1 MSDRPSC
8 VRWWVL
14 GVTTLASFLLY
25 LDRMCVNFAAKSI
38 TVEFQAT
45 LYEGWFVGAF
55 FWSYALFQVPSGML
69 SDRFGIRR
77 MLVLYILSWSV
88 FTAVLGLAQS
98 FWLLIVFRLLCGLA
112 QAGAYPSAAR
122 AVRDWMPFAQ
132 RGTASSIVALGGRI
146 GGAAA
151 PLLTAPLMVT
161 FALWNSG
168 PEFRAQEI
176 LDPKLLRNVLE
187 QHGIGPLPA
196 EDGNTL
202 AEFLNALD
210 LATYFTREL
219 PPERRDQLPLEVH
232 KLLRRHADEWES
244 MSPQAKARLHRQ
256 LWEQWIP
263 KAFTKLEARGWRPVM
278 VVYGAVGLLVAA
290 AFWVVFRETPA
301 THPWTNDAERKL
313 IGRASVSSEV
323 SVREPFPWKIVL
335 MDRGLWGNCLM
346 QFGTNVGWVFLATTL
361 PRYLEDVHHV
371 PVLQRGLLASL
382 PAFAALPA
390 LLFGGPWTDW
400 FTHRY
405 GRRWGRRLPIV
416 ASRFL
421 AVAAYGLCVLVLF
434 GLAGPLSGTTAITL
448 ALIGACLASIATD
461 LGVPATWAYAQDVGG
476 RHTAAILGWGN
487 MWGNL
492 GAAAAPPLYSWV
504 LGKDPGIQ
512 EWMLVFGV
520 CAGGFLAAAVGA
532 LGMDASRPIDHRP
545 QTSP

>member
-1 MSDRPSC
+1 MSNRPSS

-14 GVTTLASFLLY
+14 GVTTWASFLLY

-45 LYEGWFVGAF
+45 QYEGWFVGAF

-77 MLVLYILSWSV
+77 MLVIYILAWSV

-98 FWLLIVFRLLCGLA
+98 FLLLIVFRLLCGLA

-122 AVRDWMPFAQ
+122 AVRDWMPFTL
-132 RGTASSIVALGGRI
+132 RGTACSIVALGGRI

-151 PLLTAPLMVT
+151 PLLTAPLMVA
-161 FALWNSG
+161 FALWGTG
-168 PEFRAQEI
+168 PEFRPEEI
-176 LDPKLLRNVLE
+176 LDADLLRNLLRQQGFPQV
-187 QHGIGPLPA
+187 P
-196 EDGNTL
+196 DGDARHL
-202 AEFLNALD
+202 ADFLNRTD
-210 LATYFTREL
+210 LASVLTRDWPPERQREL
-219 PPERRDQLPLEVH
+219 PFEVQRTLRQVPTTGTVSPAER
-232 KLLRRHADEWES
+232 
-244 MSPQAKARLHRQ
+244 ARWNRQ

-263 KAFTKLEARGWRPVM
+263 RAFSKLEARGWRPVM
-278 VVYGAVGLLVAA
+278 IVYGAAGILVAA

-301 THPWTNDAERKL
+301 LHPWTNAAEREL
-313 IGRASVSSEV
+313 IGSAPAGAAPRS
-323 SVREPFPWKIVL
+323 REPFPWKVVL
-335 MDRGLWGNCLM
+335 SDVGLWGNCLS

-371 PVLQRGLLASL
+371 PVLQRGVLASI

-390 LLFGGPWTDW
+390 LMLGGPWTDW
-400 FTHRY
+400 FTRRW

-421 AVAAYGLCVLVLF
+421 AVAAYGLCILVLA
-434 GLAGPLSGTTAITL
+434 GLAGPLAGTFAITL
-448 ALIGACLASIATD
+448 ALVGACLVSVATD

-504 LGKDPGIQ
+504 LGRNPEIR
-512 EWMLVFGV
+512 EWMLVFAV
-520 CAGGFLAAAVGA
+520 CAGGFLAAACGA
-532 LGMDASRPIDHRP
+532 LWMDASRPVDDDEVQP
-545 QTSP
+545 AA